1 VKGILFFQA
10 ILPIAVAIVY
20 CVAIQY
26 GMNPIPYITYT
37 FGFAVIA
44 VVLIEIST
52 ALASLFIFGFNNRFI
67 NRVSII
73 SPVLF
78 VAASAVF
85 AVLVTFPVWLPIW
98 FFVIAAVLFAMGT
111 ASEMQKELHSKSEL
125 ALLIACNIL
134 YTGAIGSAV
143 FFGMTLDGVSMFAA
157 AVILPIMMFF
167 YESEL
172 HKEHVNV

>member
-1 VKGILFFQA
+1 
-10 ILPIAVAIVY
+10 
-20 CVAIQY
+20 
-26 GMNPIPYITYT
+26 
-37 FGFAVIA
+37 
-44 VVLIEIST
+44 
-52 ALASLFIFGFNNRFI
+52 
-67 NRVSII
+67 
-73 SPVLF
+73 
-78 VAASAVF
+78 
-85 AVLVTFPVWLPIW
+85 
-98 FFVIAAVLFAMGT
+98 MGT